1 MNSEMDNNPEIIH
14 SLLHA
19 DEDIYPHFSEAEKHE
34 ELEYIRSHHKE
45 LKDNLLEALA
55 DSTRT
60 DEAQRYFDRLGFWDD
75 KLDEFY
81 KKYPDLQHET

>member
-19 DEDIYPHFSEAEKHE
+19 DEEIYPSFTEAEKQE
-34 ELEYIRSHHKE
+34 ELEYIRSHQKE
-45 LKDNLLEALA
+45 LKDKLLEALA
-55 DSTRT
+55 DPRRT
-60 DEAQRYFDRLGFWDD
+60 DEAQRYFDQMTFWDD